1 MPPIPYQAEERTRLD
16 AFKVTI
22 LGAVLVSLIALGVI
36 VYVAQDAITNSTA
49 PDEETGYVTSKA
61 QVTDSSSANYSISLS
76 DGKTLYI
83 QNDNVLYDSI
93 LVNQTFTFDCRI
105 DFNHRMSLIQSVNPQ
120 FGVVASK
127 APATVNDG
135 SSVKYSVNLVNGKTL
150 YISSNA
156 TLYQSLAVNQGYLFN
171 CQVDYTH
178 NWLLINGAR
187 AVSP

>member
-1 MPPIPYQAEERTRLD
+1 LD

-22 LGAVLVSLIALGVI
+22 LGAVVVSLIALGVI

-49 PDEETGYVTSKA
+49 PDEETGYVTAKTP
-61 QVTDSSSANYSISLS
+61 VTDIPAVTYSVSLS

-105 DFNHRMSLIQSVNPQ
+105 DFTNHRFLIQSVNPQ
-120 FGVVASK
+120 YGVVTSK
-127 APATVNDG
+127 SPVTDV
-135 SSVKYSVNLVNGKTL
+135 SSVKYPVNLANNRTL

-156 TLYQSLAVNQGYLFN
+156 TLYQSLSVNQGYLFN

-178 NWLLINGAR
+178 NRLLINA
-187 AVSP
+187 AQQVSP